1 MKSTHLV
8 LLLSVLALA
17 TACQKSEST
26 HANGHS
32 EHQEG
37 EGGNQKLYEEVMA
50 VHDEVMPKMNDIYK
64 LKEGLKKQ
72 IAETPD
78 MAAAKKKEMESVI
91 IQLDSASESMMVWM
105 RNFDP
110 IPDSLGVEK
119 ARQYLE
125 EQKAAV
131 EEVKEDMLDAIEE
144 AERIN

>member
-1 MKSTHLV
+1 MKSTYLV
-8 LLLSVLALA
+8 LFLSVLALA
-17 TACQKSEST
+17 SACKKSEST

-32 EHQEG
+32 EHQES

-72 IAETPD
+72 IADTPD
-78 MAAAKKKEMESVI
+78 MAAAKKQEMESVI

-105 RNFDP
+105 RNFNP